1 MDLLSSL
8 SNPPNQM
15 AIFVPFTHHHRHLP
29 FTFLRNSL
37 THPSHLFTFKPTQ
50 PNLHLHPFSL
60 TKPHH
65 HYHLSTSPFHHPL
78 QLTDP
83 SISSLYS
90 LIHPTKQPS
99 SSLSLTIITI
109 FHHFIST
116 SKPIYTATPSSQITH
131 HTHDPSC
138 LFSIFITHKDHRH
151 PQPSL
156 TTVNL
161 KAKQTQISDGDI
173 MSNSFKAYQRRKH
186 RVADQT
192 MMWMD
197 DVYHD
202 FTRQD
207 VINPPLDYHYDDIR
221 WLDFG
226 RSTI

>member
-8 SNPPNQM
+8 SNPPNQT

-37 THPSHLFTFKPTQ
+37 THPSLFTFKPTQ

-90 LIHPTKQPS
+90 LIHPTKQPT

-131 HTHDPSC
+131 HKITSSHTRPILPLLHLHHTQRPS
-138 LFSIFITHKDHRH
+138 SSTT
-151 PQPSL
+151 QPHHCQSQS
-156 TTVNL
+156 
-161 KAKQTQISDGDI
+161 QT
-173 MSNSFKAYQRRKH
+173 NP
-186 RVADQT
+186 DQ
-192 MMWMD
+192 
-197 DVYHD
+197 
-202 FTRQD
+202 
-207 VINPPLDYHYDDIR
+207 
-221 WLDFG
+221 
-226 RSTI
+226 